1 MKNRATEFFK
11 NYFKI
16 HADEIDI
23 YDETID
29 CMTKFA
35 EREINPD
42 VSKMGY
48 KDLGKLQLT
57 ILIMIDRIGAEL
69 DKRNNDILT
78 ANPQLLKMKLFDQ
91 QLDNETDAAGNC
103 FSDADNGL

>member
-35 EREINPD
+35 ESELNPD
-42 VSKMGY
+42 VSKMSY
-48 KDLGKLQLT
+48 YDL
-57 ILIMIDRIGAEL
+57 I
-69 DKRNNDILT
+69 N
-78 ANPQLLKMKLFDQ
+78 LFDDMRKKLIKIDKEIERRNASVGAILRNEFYNQ

-103 FSDADNGL
+103 FSDADCGL